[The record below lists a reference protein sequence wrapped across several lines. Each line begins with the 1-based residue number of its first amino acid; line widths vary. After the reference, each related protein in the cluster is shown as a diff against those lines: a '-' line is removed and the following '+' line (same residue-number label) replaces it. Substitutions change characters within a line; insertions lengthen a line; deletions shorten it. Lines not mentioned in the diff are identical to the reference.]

1 MTRKMILSQ
10 ARTKVVTDGA
20 EDDVGGIASATFE
33 IAAAKMAPFVFK
45 PSRKL
50 SRRRPSLSIIL

>member
-1 MTRKMILSQ
+1 MILSQ

-33 IAAAKMAPFVFK
+33 IAAAEMAPCVPK
-45 PSRKL
+45 TQTRM
-50 SRRRPSLSIIL
+50 